1 MSRIGQV
8 LASPG
13 HALSV
18 GMALARG
25 HWTRLWCRVRGVRF
39 TAGKGLRVF
48 GKLSIRGPGQVIF
61 GDNVGVW
68 ETVTP
73 WTYDRD
79 AVITVGDNVMLGGT
93 KFGCK
98 KEITI
103 GKDTII
109 ATASLTDTDFHS
121 IKADRRQPGAAVRV
135 APIVIAENVWIGQF
149 AGILPGTR
157 IGQNSVV
164 SFGAICMREY
174 PANVVIVGNPAK
186 VAMPLPG
193 SGDPAPVPAPTA
205 RPSEPLSATP

>member
-1 MSRIGQV
+1 MGRLRQV
-8 LASPG
+8 LADPG
-13 HALSV
+13 HAVTVAL
-18 GMALARG
+18 ALARG

-39 TAGKGLRVF
+39 TAGRGLRVY
-48 GKLSIRGPGQVIF
+48 GKLSIRGPGRVVF

-93 KFGCK
+93 QFGCK
-98 KEITI
+98 KEITV
-103 GKDTII
+103 GRDSII
-109 ATASLTDTDFHS
+109 AKASLTDTDFHS

-135 APIVIAENVWIGQF
+135 APVILAENVWVGQF
-149 AGILPGTR
+149 AGILPGTK

-164 SFGAICMREY
+164 SFGSICMREY

-193 SGDPAPVPAPTA
+193 SGESAPAAPPLAPASP
-205 RPSEPLSATP
+205 